1 MINIILSEED
11 LSQLIPEKLA
21 RKYNL
26 YPKELD
32 DEFLVVGI
40 ERENIYALQDLK
52 LVTKKKIILQEVS
65 KEEIE
70 ENLELC
76 YGNRVEKEDDY
87 ANYLFH
93 EIMQK
98 SIAEKASDIHIEPF
112 KDLLKVRIRV
122 DGVMKEMCNLSLD
135 LYPSLS
141 SVIKYKSDMDITEKR
156 LPQDG
161 RIDMKIRD
169 SIVDIRISTV
179 PTTYGEKIV
188 LRLLNRDSFLKRK
201 EELGF
206 SKKAIDKIEEIV
218 NKKTGILL
226 VTGPTGSGKTTT
238 VYSILQELKNTSKN
252 IMTIEDPVEYKMDG
266 INQIQVNHKIGLTF
280 EKGLKAI
287 LRQDPDIIMVGEIRD
302 IETAKTAVRAAITGH
317 LVISTLHT
325 NDAISSIARL
335 IDMDI
340 PPYLLNAS
348 LIGIISQRLV
358 RKVCPSCSSEVTI
371 KQNESNSINTCIPI
385 GCEEC
390 KNTGYNGR
398 TVVYEILQIDDEIKN
413 AIQQHKESNYIKEIA
428 VKNGMI
434 TFDDS
439 YSRLLKE
446 KITTL
451 EECIMNKE
459 IMT

>member
-1 MINIILSEED
+1 MIKIISSEKD
-11 LSQLIPEKLA
+11 LSLLVPEKLA

-26 YPKELD
+26 FPIEMNEDL
-32 DEFLVVGI
+32 LVIGI
-40 ERENIYALQDLK
+40 EKENIYAIQDLK
-52 LVTKKKIILQEVS
+52 LVTKKKIVLKEVS
-65 KEEIE
+65 KEEVK
-70 ENLELC
+70 ENIELC
-76 YGNRVEKEDDY
+76 YGNIVDENDDY
-87 ANYLFH
+87 ANYLFQD
-93 EIMQK
+93 ILQK
-98 SIAEKASDIHIEPF
+98 STQENASDIHIEPF
-112 KDLLKVRIRV
+112 SDLLKIRIRV
-122 DGVMKEMCNLSLD
+122 DGNMKELCNLSID
-135 LYPSLS
+135 LYPSLA
-141 SVIKYKSDMDITEKR
+141 SVIKYKANMDITEKR

-169 SIVDIRISTV
+169 SVVDIRISTV

-188 LRLLNRDSFLKRK
+188 LRLLSRDSFLKTK

-206 SKKAIDKIEEIV
+206 SQKAVEKIQEII

-252 IMTIEDPVEYKMDG
+252 IMTIEDPVEYKMEG
-266 INQIQVNHKIGLTF
+266 INQIQVNHKVGLTF

-325 NDAISSIARL
+325 NDAVSAIARL
-335 IDMDI
+335 IDMEI
-340 PPYLLNAS
+340 PPYLLNSS

-358 RKVCPSCSSEVTI
+358 RKVCTNCSNDVVI
-371 KQNESNSINTCIPI
+371 KQNESESISTAIPI

-390 KNTGYNGR
+390 RFTGYEGR
-398 TVVYEILQIDDEIKN
+398 TVAYEILQIDDEIKS
-413 AIQQHKESNYIKEIA
+413 AIQQNKEAKFIKQVA

-434 TFDDS
+434 TFEDS

-451 EECIMNKE
+451 EECLINKE
-459 IMT
+459 IIT